1 MGHVNSQPGPL
12 TQLSLIW
19 NQTYKKLGG
28 DRIEASYRKQSCSS
42 TLLFFLHNSVW
53 SNVHSGGVVDAWRS
67 ESLEIL
73 YSKLMSRMLELALP
87 SIIPS
92 SCSLPRIA
100 SSGLNWKI
108 VRKLVIVNASQEW
121 TSERDPRSQVQLIN
135 ADRIESQGRNEP
147 GKRLL
152 INRFRV

>member
-1 MGHVNSQPGPL
+1 MIKSRSASCCCKKSWPAESWGLGENTIWCNL
-12 TQLSLIW
+12 LIADPTTC
-19 NQTYKKLGG
+19 N
-28 DRIEASYRKQSCSS
+28 INVES
-42 TLLFFLHNSVW
+42 
-53 SNVHSGGVVDAWRS
+53 VHSGGVVDAWRS
-67 ESLEIL
+67 GSLEIL

-100 SSGLNWKI
+100 SSGPNWKI

-152 INRFRV
+152 NNRFRV